1 MTLDRPVTLSFP
13 GAIQA
18 IAALEDR
25 IAGPLRWRD
34 TAVER
39 RDALEAVDAIRETFG
54 IRRMTEAEMDA
65 AHEAATA
72 YLDHADLSVDEVRA
86 VPLAGIEQ
94 YQAEG
99 R

>member
-1 MTLDRPVTLSFP
+1 MGSPSGYLLAEGSPAMTLDRPVTLSFS

-25 IAGPLRWRD
+25 IAGPLRYRD
-34 TAVER
+34 V
-39 RDALEAVDAIRETFG
+39 
-54 IRRMTEAEMDA
+54 AEMDA
-65 AHEAATA
+65 AHEAAVA
-72 YLDHADLSVDEVRA
+72 EMDRLV
-86 VPLAGIEQ
+86 GIEQ

>member
-1 MTLDRPVTLSFP
+1 MTLDRPVTLSFS

-25 IAGPLRWRD
+25 IAGPLRYRD
-34 TAVER
+34 VAVER

-65 AHEAATA
+65 AHEAAVA
-72 YLDHADLSVDEVRA
+72 EMDRLV
-86 VPLAGIEQ
+86 GIEQ